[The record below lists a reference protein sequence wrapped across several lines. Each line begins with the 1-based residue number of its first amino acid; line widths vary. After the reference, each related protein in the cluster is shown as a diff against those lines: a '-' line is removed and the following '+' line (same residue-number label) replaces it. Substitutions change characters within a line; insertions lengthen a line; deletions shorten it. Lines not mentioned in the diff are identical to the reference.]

1 MRRSVMRA
9 AVTSVVGLAALL
21 VTTPKAWAQ
30 G

>member
-1 MRRSVMRA
+1 MRHPVMRVA
-9 AVTSVVGLAALL
+9 GTSVVCLAALL